1 MNKSSIIVSQ
11 SQKIIRILRLKVT
24 DKPGFL
30 AKVTSVIGE
39 AQVNI
44 GEITIIGQGPDFIL
58 REFSLQLIDIDHLNA
73 VIYAIEKID
82 GISVESIIDPVEQIH
97 EGGKIAMKSRVK
109 VDSLT
114 EMRKIYTPGVAQIC
128 KLIERDITL
137 SRKYT
142 GIGNT
147 VAIVTN
153 GSAVLGLGN
162 IGAVA
167 GMPVMEGKSV
177 LFDCLVGISAIP
189 ILIDSQ
195 DPQVIINTVKAI
207 SCTFGAIQLEDIKA
221 PECFEI
227 EQTLINELAMPIMH
241 DDQHATA
248 VVALSALKTI
258 ALNTG
263 IDLNTCKI
271 GIIGLGAAGIGITR
285 LLKAALIKD
294 IIGCDLRS
302 DAIIKFEEF
311 GGKSGDL
318 NMVMN
323 QADIVIATTGVPQ
336 LIKPNMVRP
345 GQIILAL
352 SNPVPEIDPE
362 LAMQQGAKFAA
373 DGRTINNALAYPG
386 IFHGALRSKATCITD
401 NMKLAAAEA
410 ISLHTKTNN
419 LVPSI
424 LDYKVHQS
432 VADAVSLAWF
442 QDLHNFNNLKS

>member
-1 MNKSSIIVSQ
+1 MVTQ
-11 SQKIIRILRLKVT
+11 SQKLIRILRLKVT
-24 DKPGFL
+24 DKPGYL
-30 AKVTSVIGE
+30 GKVTSVIGD
-39 AQVNI
+39 ADVNI
-44 GEITIIGQGPDFIL
+44 GEITIVGQGPDFIL
-58 REFSLQLIDIDHLNA
+58 REISLQLTDIDHLNS
-73 VIYAIEKID
+73 VIRAIEKID

-97 EGGKIAMKSRVK
+97 EGGKIAMRSKVK

-128 KLIERDITL
+128 KLIEHDITL

-195 DPQVIINTVKAI
+195 NPKVIIDTVKAI
-207 SCTFGAIQLEDIKA
+207 ACTFGAIQLEDIKA

-227 EQTLINELAMPIMH
+227 ENTLIDELSIPVMH

-263 IDLNTCKI
+263 IELNTCKI

-285 LLKAALIKD
+285 LLRAALIKE
-294 IIGCDLRS
+294 IIGCDLRP
-302 DAIIKFEEF
+302 DAITKFKEF
-311 GGKSGDL
+311 GGFDTDL
-318 NMVMN
+318 SNLMKE
-323 QADIVIATTGVPQ
+323 ADIVIATTGVPQ
-336 LIKPNMVRP
+336 LIKPSMVRS

-362 LAMQQGAKFAA
+362 LAMQQGARFAA

-386 IFHGALRSKATCITD
+386 IFHGALRAKATKITD
-401 NMKLAAAEA
+401 NMKLAACEA
-410 ISLHTKTNN
+410 ICKHTKTNN
-419 LVPSI
+419 LVPNI

-432 VADAVSLAWF
+432 VADAVSLAWY
-442 QDLHNFNNLKS
+442 QDLHNFNKRP